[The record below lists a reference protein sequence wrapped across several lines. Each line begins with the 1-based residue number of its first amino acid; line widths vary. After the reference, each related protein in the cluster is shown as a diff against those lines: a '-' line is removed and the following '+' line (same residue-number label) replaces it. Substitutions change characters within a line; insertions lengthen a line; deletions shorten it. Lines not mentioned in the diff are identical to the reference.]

1 MGAGYWT
8 AMADILTFP
17 NGCLSLC
24 FTLNAQEAQEKE
36 FFHRLSGQNFFLQ
49 RLWLLLLQVL
59 MLRNW
64 ISHFQNPR
72 PVYLFLKI
80 LWTNTK
86 SMDSY
91 HLRFWAHDAEIRWAV
106 KDVLSHFSSR
116 SNASMRSLFLSM
128 FTDNA
133 FVKEYSMSKDKVSY
147 YVNYEIASVFR
158 NEMLLTCVKC

>member
-17 NGCLSLC
+17 NGCVSLC

-49 RLWLLLLQVL
+49 RLWLLLLHVEEL
-59 MLRNW
+59 DR
-64 ISHFQNPR
+64 SFPKSKTC
-72 PVYLFLKI
+72 LFV
-80 LWTNTK
+80 
-86 SMDSY
+86 SEDSVNK
-91 HLRFWAHDAEIRWAV
+91 HKVNGFLSLAFLAHDAEIRWAV

>member
-1 MGAGYWT
+1 MAAGYWT

-17 NGCLSLC
+17 NGCVSLC

-36 FFHRLSGQNFFLQ
+36 FFHQLSGQNFFLQ

-86 SMDSY
+86 SMGSY
-91 HLRFWAHDAEIRWAV
+91 HLRFWHMMQKLGEQLRMFHPIFHPDSMPVWDFYFCPCLRTMPLSKNTAWVKTKWAI
-106 KDVLSHFSSR
+106 
-116 SNASMRSLFLSM
+116 M
-128 FTDNA
+128 
-133 FVKEYSMSKDKVSY
+133 
-147 YVNYEIASVFR
+147 
-158 NEMLLTCVKC
+158 